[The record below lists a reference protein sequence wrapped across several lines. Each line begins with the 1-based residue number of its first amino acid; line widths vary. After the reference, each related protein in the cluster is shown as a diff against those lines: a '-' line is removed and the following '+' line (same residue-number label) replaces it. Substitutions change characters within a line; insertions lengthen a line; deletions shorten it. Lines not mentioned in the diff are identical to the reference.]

1 MDEKM
6 IRQRVKDYYWQHNLN
21 CATVTLKILAEQYS
35 LELSHQVLD
44 SSVGMHGAGNYG
56 AQCGLVEGT
65 LLFLGILGRAQ
76 RLSDDQISILCSQYA
91 GRFEEH
97 FSSLQ
102 CCELRPEGFS
112 SELPPHLCEELSARA
127 VAFGSAFLKKM
138 LADLDENLLL

>member
-6 IRQRVKDYYWQHNLN
+6 IRQRVKDYYWQHDLN

-35 LELSHQVLD
+35 IELSNQVLD

-65 LLFLGILGRAQ
+65 LLFLGILGRAKQ
-76 RLSDDQISILCSQYA
+76 LPDDEISNLCCRYA

-97 FSSLQ
+97 FSSLL
-102 CCELRPEGFS
+102 CCELRHEGFS
-112 SELPPHLCEELSARA
+112 SELPPHLCEELSSRA
-127 VAFGSAFLKKM
+127 VAFGSAFLQEM
-138 LADLDENLLL
+138 LARYR